1 MSFSALN
8 NIVGSWYTILS
19 VCIGLAMWAS
29 WSAHRLDR
37 ACARLHQSLEGA
49 RGRIGRIDPEALAR
63 SFEALRVE
71 LGRDPLLGPAWRA
84 WAETVL
90 VSRDG
95 SGQPRATLRPEQ
107 VFDLG
112 LVRRA
117 GANLRYHAALP
128 GLLVVAGLLFTFLA
142 LAVALANAGD
152 IVTATS
158 ADARNSSLKGLL
170 DAASIKFVTSLVGL
184 LCSIVYAWYRSRRLT
199 EADRDLDEFCDFLEE
214 KFPVATSASLQ
225 AEANRHLES
234 QRKTLDSLANDL
246 ARSIG
251 PALDKALDD
260 RLGEHIEPLRRA
272 IEKLA
277 ARETDSLAQTLQKL
291 VDRFVQQL
299 DRAGTNHLER
309 VAAHQLAEAA
319 QGLSTLRQTLGQA
332 VERLDRATQ
341 QVGSSLQEAM
351 RQAGES
357 SRARIAETVES
368 MAQASGEAAGQL
380 QRVIE
385 ASGEKLLQSIE
396 SAASRIEGAAEH
408 VERSSAATRE
418 AGAALIHS
426 STKLATVAQQAA
438 EALRAGTQPVAAAAA
453 ALEGTAEKARSL
465 LDRVDALARGLQQAS
480 AQNHEVAQALA
491 RTLATTRDLQSTLQA
506 TSQSFATID
515 RSLGDKLEQVDVSL
529 RGFAEQIERVVKEV
543 DQNLSRAVTGLS
555 GAIRDLDEV
564 VEELRPDHRTL
575 VKR

>member
-8 NIVGSWYTILS
+8 EIIGSWYTILC
-19 VCIGLAMWAS
+19 VCIGLATWAS
-29 WSAHRLDR
+29 WSAQRLNR
-37 ACARLHQSLEGA
+37 ACAQLHQSLEGA
-49 RGRIGRIDPEALAR
+49 RGRIGRIDPEGLAR
-63 SFEALRVE
+63 SFETLRSE
-71 LGRDPLLGPAWRA
+71 LGRDPLLGPGWRA
-84 WAETVL
+84 YAETVL
-90 VSRDG
+90 VPRDG

-112 LVRRA
+112 LVQRA
-117 GANLRYHAALP
+117 GANLRYHAAFP
-128 GLLVVAGLLFTFLA
+128 GLLVGAGLLFTFFA

-170 DAASIKFVTSLVGL
+170 DAASIKFVTSLFGL
-184 LCSIVYAWYRSRRLT
+184 LCSIVYAWYRSHQL
-199 EADRDLDEFCDFLEE
+199 EAIDGHLGEFCDFLEGR
-214 KFPVATSASLQ
+214 FPLATPAWLQ

-234 QRKTLDSLANDL
+234 QQKTLDSLANDL
-246 ARSIG
+246 ATSIG
-251 PALDKALDD
+251 PALDKALDH
-260 RLGEHIEPLRRA
+260 RLGEHIGLLREA
-272 IEKLA
+272 IERLA
-277 ARETDSLAQTLQKL
+277 ARETDSLAQTLEEL

-309 VAAHQLAEAA
+309 VAAQLAEAA

-332 VERLDRATQ
+332 AERLDRATE
-341 QVGSSLQEAM
+341 QVGSTLQEAM
-351 RQAGES
+351 REAGES
-357 SRARIAETVES
+357 SRARIAEAVES

-408 VERSSAATRE
+408 VERSSAATRD
-418 AGAALIHS
+418 AGAALVRS
-426 STKLATVAQQAA
+426 STELATVAQRAA
-438 EALRAGTQPVAAAAA
+438 EALRAGTQPIAAAAA

-506 TSQSFATID
+506 TGQTFATID
-515 RSLGDKLEQVDVSL
+515 RSLGHTLEEVAKFFYV
-529 RGFAEQIERVVKEV
+529 FAEQIEGVVKAV
-543 DQNLSRAVTGLS
+543 DENLGHAVTRLGGPIKELV
-555 GAIRDLDEV
+555 EV
-564 VEELRPDHRTL
+564 VEELPQSLRPR
-575 VKR
+575 